1 LSVQKSA
8 ILLRYYRTS
17 AGFLF
22 LTALSAAVLFG
33 MRVFGIFA
41 YSSFHIALV
50 HLGILGAFTLGMMG
64 LYLRIFY
71 SLESVVIQDWIVKAI
86 HIVLSL
92 GVLVLILGFG
102 FSSWPI
108 LVIGVL
114 GVYYAG
120 FWWAFQYLRWYLQA
134 EKADRKGVLLFGG
147 LATLALIVSLLLGG
161 YLLHGFLTNSV
172 PQNMRLAHIHAGLV
186 GWASLGLL
194 GIGVALR
201 GGDSPVTGSVKSLQ
215 GSAWIW
221 FAGAVILIAFFAV
234 WKLRLVLVA
243 GAIVLLGFIGYGY
256 SMPKVGKLATQAP
269 SGGSAARK
277 LLPFILIGFLGLF
290 LTILLGFDMAANYPS
305 GRVGAHRLLG
315 VGGWL
320 LLTFLMSLLSEIPQ
334 RANDL
339 LEALGGLGEVSPP
352 APGLVR
358 AGWIGL
364 TVSLLVALA
373 GSFTSQVIL
382 FIGVFLL
389 SLITAFLAGYLVVAY
404 RVPVP
409 RVTTAARE

>member
-1 LSVQKSA
+1 MSVQKAA

-33 MRVFGIFA
+33 MRVFGVFA
-41 YSSFHIALV
+41 YASFHIALV
-50 HLGILGAFTLGMMG
+50 HLGIVGAFTLGMMG
-64 LYLRIFY
+64 LYLRVFY
-71 SLESVVIQDWIVKAI
+71 SLESVIVQDWIAKAI

-108 LVIGVL
+108 LALGVL
-114 GVYYAG
+114 GIYYAG
-120 FWWAFQYLRWYLQA
+120 FWWAFQYLRWYMQA

-147 LATLALIVSLLLGG
+147 LASLALVITLLLGG
-161 YLLHGFLTNSV
+161 YLVHGFLTNSV

-201 GGDSPVTGSVKSLQ
+201 GGDSPVTGSVRSLQ
-215 GSAWIW
+215 GSAWVW
-221 FAGAVILIAFFAV
+221 FAGAVILIGLFAV
-234 WKLRLVLVA
+234 WKLSLVLVA
-243 GAIVLLGFIGYGY
+243 AAIVLLGFIGYGY
-256 SMPKVGKLATQAP
+256 SMPKVGKFATEASEE
-269 SGGSAARK
+269 SGSRK
-277 LLPFILIGFLGLF
+277 LLPFIIVGFLGLF
-290 LTILLGFDMAANYPS
+290 LTILLGFDLAANYPS
-305 GRVGAHRLLG
+305 GRAGVHRLLG
-315 VGGWL
+315 VGAWL

-339 LEALGGLGEVSPP
+339 LEALGGIGEVNPP
-352 APGLVR
+352 APGFIRVI
-358 AGWIGL
+358 WIGL
-364 TVSLLVALA
+364 TVSLLVALV
-373 GSFTSQVIL
+373 GSFTSQVTL
-382 FIGVFLL
+382 FIGIGLL
-389 SLITAFLAGYLVVAY
+389 SLVTAILAGFLVVAY

-409 RVTTAARE
+409 RTTASARE